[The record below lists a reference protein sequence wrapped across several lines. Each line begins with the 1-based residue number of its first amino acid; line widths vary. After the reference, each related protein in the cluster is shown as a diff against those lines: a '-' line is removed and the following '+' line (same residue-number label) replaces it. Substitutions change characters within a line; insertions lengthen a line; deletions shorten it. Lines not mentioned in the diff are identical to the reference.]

1 MLPRSSIPDWIGL
14 RSAMSSG
21 GAYPKTMPDSF
32 AYYMRTENTKDRYLD
47 KLYLQHGQV
56 KTIFP
61 YFLLFPLIFR
71 FQFALRVAGSIS
83 REGTGCASDTAMKNK
98 TKQNKPNRQT
108 NKQTKTKN
116 KTKPNKQKRQTQN
129 FPFLTPWLI
138 LFYYYS
144 SRGTIEG

>member
-1 MLPRSSIPDWIGL
+1 
-14 RSAMSSG
+14 MSSG

-83 REGTGCASDTAMKNK
+83 REGTGCASDTVMKNK
-98 TKQNKPNRQT
+98 TKQNKTNQTDKQT
-108 NKQTKTKN
+108 NKQKQKTKQNQTN
-116 KTKPNKQKRQTQN
+116 KKDKRKTSH
-129 FPFLTPWLI
+129 FWHPD
-138 LFYYYS
+138 
-144 SRGTIEG
+144 